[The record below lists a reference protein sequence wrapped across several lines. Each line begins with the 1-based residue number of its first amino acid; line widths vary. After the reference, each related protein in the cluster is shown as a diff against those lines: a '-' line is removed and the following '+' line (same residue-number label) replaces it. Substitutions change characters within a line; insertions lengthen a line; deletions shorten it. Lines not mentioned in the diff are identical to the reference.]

1 METTQSAGQISGN
14 VLFYNAPEPL
24 NREQHAKLAL
34 VHKENPY
41 GFAAAGTAVP
51 LTVSEFA
58 PAALTFPVI
67 FAGDDRVPLAVMGL
81 NNGENLFISAEGSV
95 EPNVYIPAYIRRY
108 PFVLANDDTQDR
120 LIVCIDRGTDL
131 LSENGQTP
139 LFDAKGEPTEYT
151 NSCIKFCDDFEL
163 ERRRTD
169 SFIALLKELDLFEL
183 KKATFQP
190 QDETGAATGEPV
202 TVAEYFGV
210 SEEKL
215 NALPA
220 AKLKELQE
228 NGALAQIYAH
238 LVSLLGWDRLVNKT
252 IMRQADADAAAS
264 AAANLN

>member
-1 METTQSAGQISGN
+1 MTTTPSAGGEISGN
-14 VLFYNAPEPL
+14 VLFYKSPEPL

-34 VHKENPY
+34 VHKDQPY

-58 PAALTFPVI
+58 PAALTYPVI
-67 FAGDDRVPLAVMGL
+67 FAGEDRVPLAVMGL
-81 NNGENLFISAEGSV
+81 NQQENLFIGADGAM

-120 LIVCIDRGTDL
+120 LIVCIDRGSDL
-131 LSENGQTP
+131 LAEGGQTP

-151 NSCIKFCDDFEL
+151 QNCIRFCDDFEV

-169 SFIALLKELDLFEL
+169 SFVQLLKDLDLFEL

-190 QDETGAATGEPV
+190 QDVNGAPDGELI

-220 AKLKELQE
+220 EKLKELQN

-238 LVSLLGWDRLVNKT
+238 LVSLLGWERLITKT
-252 IMRQADADAAAS
+252 MLKQQAAS
-264 AAANLN
+264 LN